1 VHDDSPM
8 VSRRGP
14 SHSARQL
21 LACLVALGL
30 LACESP
36 ATAPAGSGSAA
47 AAPKDKT
54 AQCDALVARVD
65 RAVAESKKIDDSVGD
80 GIKQIEALGSS
91 AAAAKADIEKMTID
105 DDAVDAARDRYVTML
120 DATSKGAYQVAAAA
134 RDNDL
139 NRIEQGNDTLT
150 KALEQED
157 ALMTAIKRA
166 CGK

>member
-1 VHDDSPM
+1 M

-14 SHSARQL
+14 FHSARRV
-21 LACLVALGL
+21 LACLVALVL

-36 ATAPAGSGSAA
+36 APAPAGSAA
-47 AAPKDKT
+47 ASAPKDKT

-105 DDAVDAARDRYVTML
+105 DDAVDAARDRYVAML

-150 KALEQED
+150 QALAQED
-157 ALMTAIKRA
+157 ALMAAIKRA